1 MMEIEERGL
10 PFHGFADDERGRIE
24 IIISDVDDTIT
35 KNGKLYPAALQ
46 SLWKLKR
53 MGKMIVLVTG
63 GSAGWSDVYIRQWP
77 VDAVIAESGALI
89 LAHGKGGGIVYKFN
103 PMIDPMFAKKKEN
116 LMKLTA
122 GLQLSS
128 DQYARMY
135 DIAYDKKHLNDQEIK
150 TLKGMVQAAGGH
162 WSESS
167 IHINVSF
174 GSFSKRSALLLFMD
188 ALFDIKAERIKEHGV
203 YLGDSLNDEE
213 LFSFMPLSVGMHSV
227 EDMRSSFRFLP
238 KYITEGYGGDGF
250 TEFAKSLENFNS

>member
-1 MMEIEERGL
+1 MTDSGERGL
-10 PFHGFADDERGRIE
+10 PFAGLTEEERSAVE

-35 KNGKLYPAALQ
+35 KGGKLYPNALQ

-77 VDAVIAESGALI
+77 VDAVIAEGGAMI
-89 LAHGKGGGIVYKFN
+89 LAHAKGGEIVYKFN
-103 PMIDPMFAKKKEN
+103 PMIDPMFQKKKES

-128 DQYARMY
+128 DQFARMY
-135 DIAYDKKHLNDQEIK
+135 DIAYDKKHLSAQEAK
-150 TLKGMVQAAGGH
+150 TLKGMVKAAGGH

-174 GSFSKRSALLLFMD
+174 GSFSKRSALLLFLD
-188 ALFDIKAERIKEHGV
+188 ALYDIKAERIREHGV
-203 YLGDSLNDEE
+203 YLGDSLNDED
-213 LFSFMPLSVGMHSV
+213 LFGFMPLSVGMHSV
-227 EDMRSSFRFLP
+227 EDMRDSFTNLP
-238 KYITEGYGGDGF
+238 KYITSGYGGDGF
-250 TEFAKSLENFNS
+250 TEFVRSLEESNS